1 MERSRSVQCLKV
13 LSVSGL
19 HLLSSMRRNC
29 SCSDIVHSNL
39 TLMSLL
45 GISDQDIYVHLP
57 ILGTQRMNQRY
68 RVVITF
74 TVTHRTTFYAA
85 ESLPQRMGIGGRRIV
100 TGGARRARWQDFA

>member
-29 SCSDIVHSNL
+29 SCRDIVYSNL
-39 TLMSLL
+39 TLMPLL
-45 GISDQDIYVHLP
+45 GRSDQDIYVHIP

-68 RVVITF
+68 RVVIAF
-74 TVTHRTTFYAA
+74 TVAYGATFYAP

-100 TGGARRARWQDFA
+100 TGGARRAGWQYFA